1 MAATMEKTQIL
12 TPEALLAQWQGHR
25 RLTRRVIEAFPEDKL
40 FHYSI
45 GGMRPFSVMIQEF
58 LRMAEP
64 IAHGVATGEWI
75 DKSDLVLPES
85 KAKVLEMW
93 DAATAALDREFR
105 AIPAERFSAVNRA
118 FGQWENDGLTTI
130 LYAID
135 NEVHHRGQAY
145 VYLRSLG
152 IEPPPFWER

>member
-12 TPEALLAQWQGHR
+12 TPEALLTHWQGHR

-85 KAKVLEMW
+85 KPKVLEMW
-93 DAATAALDREFR
+93 DAATAGLDREFR
-105 AIPAERFSAVNRA
+105 AIPAERFAAVDKA
-118 FGQWENDGLTTI
+118 FGKWESDGLGMI